1 MEPHATGVRW
11 PGMVQDTP
19 AAAGI
24 VHDRVLD
31 PESRR
36 WLDDLRSPNPRRQA
50 AVQALF
56 DMLHRATRHE
66 AFRRR
71 DSLPDRVRGDL
82 DDLASQAAGDAVAA
96 VLRKLDDYR
105 GASRFTTWAYKFAIL
120 EISAALR
127 REAWR
132 GRSIT
137 IDDWAWDRLT
147 DPAPVDPQTQTEI
160 RELLAAIERS
170 VASDLTSRQ
179 RDVFVAVVILEVPID
194 VVADR
199 DGSSRGAVYK
209 VLHDAR
215 RKLRAGL
222 IQQGWQARLRGGP
235 S

>member
-1 MEPHATGVRW
+1 MA
-11 PGMVQDTP
+11 QDTP
-19 AAAGI
+19 AATGI
-24 VHDRVLD
+24 ARDRVLD

-36 WLDDLRSPNPRRQA
+36 WLDDLRSPDPQRQA
-50 AVQALF
+50 AVEALF

-71 DSLPDRVRGDL
+71 DSLPDRMLGDL
-82 DDLASQAAGDAVAA
+82 DDLARQAAGDAVAA
-96 VLRKLDDYR
+96 VLRKLDGYR

-120 EISAALR
+120 EIAAALR

-137 IDDWAWDRLT
+137 IDDRAWDRLT
-147 DPAPVDPQTQTEI
+147 DPAPLDPHAQTEV

-222 IQQGWQARLRGGP
+222 IDQGWPADQSERP

>member
-1 MEPHATGVRW
+1 M
-11 PGMVQDTP
+11 
-19 AAAGI
+19 
-24 VHDRVLD
+24 
-31 PESRR
+31 
-36 WLDDLRSPNPRRQA
+36 
-50 AVQALF
+50 QALF

-71 DSLPDRVRGDL
+71 DSLPDRVLGDL

-105 GASRFTTWAYKFAIL
+105 GASRFTTWAYKFAVL
-120 EISAALR
+120 EMSAALR

-147 DPAPVDPQTQTEI
+147 DPGPVDPQAQTEI

-222 IQQGWQARLRGGP
+222 IQQGWQASLRGGP

>member
-1 MEPHATGVRW
+1 MA
-11 PGMVQDTP
+11 QD
-19 AAAGI
+19 AAATAALAHNG
-24 VHDRVLD
+24 DLD
-31 PESRR
+31 EESRR
-36 WLDDLRSPNPRRQA
+36 WLHELRSPEPQRQV

-71 DSLPDRVRGDL
+71 DSLPDRVLGDL
-82 DDLASQAAGDAVAA
+82 DDLARQAADDAVAA
-96 VLRKLDDYR
+96 VLRKLDGFR

-127 REAWR
+127 RETWR

-137 IDDWAWDRLT
+137 IDDWAWDHLT
-147 DPAPVDPQTQTEI
+147 DPAPVDPHAQTEV

-170 VASDLTSRQ
+170 LASDLTSRQ

-222 IQQGWQARLRGGP
+222 IDQGWQANLTGGP